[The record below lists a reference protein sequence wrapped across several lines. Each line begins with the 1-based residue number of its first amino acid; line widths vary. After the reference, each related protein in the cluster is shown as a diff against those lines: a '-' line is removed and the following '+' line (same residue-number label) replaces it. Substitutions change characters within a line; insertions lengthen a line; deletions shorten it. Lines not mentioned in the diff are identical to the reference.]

1 MKVRLRG
8 VPVKATD
15 GKAIVSEPV
24 TYTWVVGDRRRGQ
37 PAAGSISQP
46 SIAAPTHSAPVQHGL
61 CKCIDKAGAMQER
74 PPLSDNSALICQ
86 GERSVASSDT
96 SASIGLFY
104 FLLI

>member
-46 SIAAPTHSAPVQHGL
+46 SIAEPTSQLVEGASEKAASDAEPAPMPTHAPDMPSMNVPGPSKPMTTARGL
-61 CKCIDKAGAMQER
+61 PYTGI
-74 PPLSDNSALICQ
+74 
-86 GERSVASSDT
+86 
-96 SASIGLFY
+96 
-104 FLLI
+104 